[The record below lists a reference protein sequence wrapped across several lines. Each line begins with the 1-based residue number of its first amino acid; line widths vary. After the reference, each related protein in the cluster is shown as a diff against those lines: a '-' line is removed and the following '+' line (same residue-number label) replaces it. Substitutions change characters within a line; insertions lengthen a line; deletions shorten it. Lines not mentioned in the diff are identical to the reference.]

1 MPRVYATA
9 ADLEN
14 YLGINTAPLDAQRL
28 LTRASESVDDA
39 LLAAVYPTDAS
50 GYPTILAHREAVRDA
65 ACAIVEWWSEDTG
78 TGDETGA
85 QGVWQSAS
93 AGAVSLSRGGSTGS
107 GGVTNSTTV
116 RPGYLPPRA
125 YGYLHRAGLL
135 PGTVF
140 QR

>member
-14 YLGINTAPLDAQRL
+14 YLGTSTAPLDAQRL
-28 LTRASESVDDA
+28 LTRASEAVDDA
-39 LLAAVYPTDAS
+39 LLAAVYPTDAN
-50 GYPTILAHREAVRDA
+50 GYPTIIVQRDAVRDA

-93 AGAVSLSRGGSTGS
+93 AGAVSLSRGGSNGKQ
-107 GGVTNSTTV
+107 TNSTTV